1 MNTYHFTI
9 VIRDARTDMPDLEDR
24 LFTAGCDD
32 ALVCSHN
39 QTVYLEFDREADSA
53 EIAIRSALDNIRAA
67 GFHDPVIQEAGVS
80 SLAEMAQRAG
90 VTRAALSLYAKNKRG
105 DGHFPAPMYG
115 VAAGS
120 ALYSWPEVAE
130 WLYKQGTLGQAEYEV
145 ARAARI

>member
-9 VIRDARTDMPDLEDR
+9 VIRDARTDTPGLEDR

-32 ALVCSHN
+32 ALVCSCN
-39 QTVYLEFDREADSA
+39 QTVYLEFDREAESA
-53 EIAIRSALDNIRAA
+53 EAALRSALDNIRAA
-67 GFHDPVIQEAGVS
+67 GFSDPVIQEAGVS
-80 SLAEMAQRAG
+80 TLAEMAERAG

-115 VAAGS
+115 VASGS

-130 WLYKQGTLGQAEYEV
+130 WLYKHGTLSQSQYDV
-145 ARAARI
+145 ARAARA